1 MQKGRERGEETKVGG
16 DDREDCRRE
25 GKEEKKRRLE
35 ETIGR
40 IEEGKGMRRRNEGG
54 RRREGGLKKGKE
66 CGEGMKEGGD
76 ERED

>member
-1 MQKGRERGEETKVGG
+1 MR
-16 DDREDCRRE
+16 
-25 GKEEKKRRLE
+25 E

-66 CGEGMKEGGD
+66 
-76 ERED
+76 